1 MPSHN
6 ETVIL
11 TGVRKQQQS
20 ETTFEYRMDE
30 LSALT
35 ETAGGRPVARVIQ
48 TLKAPRAAT
57 YIGPGKVEELAAAA
71 EEHGAGL
78 IIFNDE
84 LSPTQLRNLTAALP
98 AAVIDRTQLILDI
111 FAQRANSREGQL
123 QVELAQLSYTLPRL
137 RGQGTS
143 LSRLGGGI
151 GTRGPGETK
160 LETDQRHIR
169 NRMAELR
176 RRLNEVSSHR
186 TRYRENRKE
195 KEVFQIALVG
205 YTNAGKST
213 LLEQLAKSETFTED
227 KLFAT
232 LDPLSRKVKLP
243 SGFNLLLTD
252 TVGFIQQLP
261 TTLIAAFRSTL
272 EEVREADFLLH
283 VVDAS
288 HADADNHETSVNK
301 LLNELGAGTVPAMTV
316 YNKKDLIKDGHV
328 PSTGS
333 GNSIA
338 VSAKNPDDVQLL
350 FQALE
355 QQLKAQF
362 LPYVIR
368 FAASEG
374 KFLHRLKQ
382 QTIVANETFNE
393 TTDEY
398 EFSGYVPPE
407 TAIANEVT
415 RMRREKPEW

>member
-1 MPSHN
+1 MTSHY

-20 ETTFEYRMDE
+20 EQSFDYRMDE

-35 ETAGGRPVARVIQ
+35 ETAGGKPVARVIQ

-57 YIGPGKVEELAAAA
+57 YIGPGKVEELSAAA
-71 EEHGAGL
+71 EEHEAGL

-169 NRMAELR
+169 SRMAELR
-176 RRLNEVSSHR
+176 RRLNEVTSHR
-186 TRYRENRKE
+186 SRYRENRKE

-213 LLEQLAKSETFTED
+213 LLEQLAKSETFIED

-243 SGFNLLLTD
+243 SGFQFLLTD

-272 EEVREADFLLH
+272 EEVKEADFLLH
-283 VVDAS
+283 IVDAS
-288 HADADNHETSVNK
+288 HADADNHEASVHS
-301 LLNELGAGTVPAMTV
+301 LLDELGAGTVPAMTV
-316 YNKKDLIKDGHV
+316 YNKKDLIKGHHV
-328 PSTGS
+328 PSAGS

-338 VSAKNPDDVQLL
+338 VSAKDPHDIALL
-350 FQALE
+350 FQKLE

-362 LPYVIR
+362 LPYVVR

-382 QTIVANETFNE
+382 ETIVTNETFNE

-398 EFSGYVPPE
+398 EFSGYAPAE
-407 TAIANEVT
+407 TAIANEVM
-415 RMRREKPEW
+415 RKRREKPET